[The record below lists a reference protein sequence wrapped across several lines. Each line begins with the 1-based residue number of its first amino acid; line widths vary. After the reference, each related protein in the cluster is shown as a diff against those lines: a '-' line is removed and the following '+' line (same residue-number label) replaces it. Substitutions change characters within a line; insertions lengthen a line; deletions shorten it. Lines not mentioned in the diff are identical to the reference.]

1 MKEGVR
7 QMSKRFLLVLLAA
20 LLVAVSLSACG
31 GAPAQQTPTK
41 SAASVGSIK
50 INAHPTSL
58 EGKTVVL
65 RWNGKP
71 NGDKFISRI
80 GELLAEKVKGIK
92 VIKLWETDPSTAAT
106 SKTTEDS
113 AAVADKIAA
122 LKPDLVIALQCD

>member
-1 MKEGVR
+1 
-7 QMSKRFLLVLLAA
+7 MSKRLLLLLFVT

-41 SAASVGSIK
+41 SAVSLGTVK

-71 NGDKFISRI
+71 NGDKLLTRI
-80 GELLAEKVKGIK
+80 GELLTEQVKGVK
-92 VIKLWETDPSTAAT
+92 VIKLWETDPSTAAI
-106 SKTTEDS
+106 SKSAEDS
-113 AAVADKIAA
+113 AALADRIAA
-122 LKPDLVIALQCD
+122 LKPDLVIASQCD